1 MGKIKTKKHTGKK
14 RANPTGVPSAADMAR
29 ADAQMMDT
37 DDAADSPA
45 TPLKS
50 AAATLPLIS
59 KLVASAPGDRVWAAA
74 GVANLVH
81 DAGNRKILLSKG
93 LTTALLERLQNETHP
108 EVLLEVTGALRNLV
122 LADSTQANELGQK
135 GVVVGLE
142 KLLVTCRGLLEAQ
155 FAGRAP
161 ANTDEEDARNLVGP
175 LLTNAFSLL
184 NVLCVASRRAVAA
197 VSQAPQSLAVLFE
210 VVSAADKFQRPVVA
224 AATALLEIV
233 TEDNEAIY
241 GKIAPEVRAAVTA
254 LVDHADV
261 HVAVAAAGIL
271 YNLRSLAEDEAW
283 IARVLS
289 VVQRVLASEHEQLL
303 AEVAKYM
310 DAAAPLAADDVMMD
324 VVNDSN
330 QKDQVP
336 VEGQVD
342 KVYDRLSSTAGSVG
356 TALELLAN
364 LTTHVVEPDSKDA
377 NEWMDEEEDVAE
389 GDVDDADIADEDDEA
404 VIAAMQD
411 VAQVDRIDAASTND
425 AAIIQYVE
433 ATRSPLQVL
442 FAQTLPTLLAIA
454 GKAPPRPAADAEI
467 TSNKT
472 ALLAQAQGLRVRA
485 LAVLNNLFFG
495 VLALPA
501 SKRGTHPF
509 PLLNLLPP
517 PPQGASPRAVTQEL
531 YNTLVQ
537 LLMALTALAPEA
549 AVASNAESNSDS
561 LAELLSMTLGAIW
574 GLLKNFDSPV
584 DMGAA
589 TWAAIPIDHINGF
602 IQLYYSPSAT
612 ADVQVKVIGVLGV
625 VGKRQPGH
633 LEANRVIGAHLF
645 SLMRTPK
652 TLPAAVL
659 VEVLNAVF
667 DVYGDKSFDYD
678 VFFRE
683 SDALAVLKA
692 ALDGTRAVAKGIDRR
707 KQRALRD
714 ACDEAVLNLR
724 EFIKYKV
731 AEYRS

>member
-1 MGKIKTKKHTGKK
+1 MRNSSSH
-14 RANPTGVPSAADMAR
+14 RARRSRVGSAALPTSSRRGQPQD
-29 ADAQMMDT
+29 
-37 DDAADSPA
+37 P
-45 TPLKS
+45 PL
-50 AAATLPLIS
+50 
-59 KLVASAPGDRVWAAA
+59 
-74 GVANLVH
+74 
-81 DAGNRKILLSKG
+81 KG
-93 LTTALLERLQNETHP
+93 LTTALLERLQNESHP

-210 VVSAADKFQRPVVA
+210 VVSAADKFQKPVVA

-233 TEDNEAIY
+233 TEDNEAIH
-241 GKIAPEVRAAVTA
+241 GKVAPEVRAAVTA

-261 HVAVAAAGIL
+261 HVAVGAAGIL

-324 VVNDSN
+324 VVNDAN

-336 VEGQVD
+336 IEGQVD
-342 KVYDRLSSTAGSVG
+342 KTYDRLSATAGSVG

-364 LTTHVVEPDSKDA
+364 LTTHVVEPDAKDA

-389 GDVDDADIADEDDEA
+389 GDTEDITEDEDDEA

-425 AAIIQYVE
+425 AAITQYVE

-537 LLMALTALAPEA
+537 LLTALTALTPEA
-549 AVASNAESNSDS
+549 AVASDAESNSDS
-561 LAELLSMTLGAIW
+561 LAEMLSMTLGAIW

-589 TWAAIPIDHINGF
+589 TWAAIPIDHVNGF
-602 IQLYYSPSAT
+602 IQVYYSPTAT

-633 LEANRVIGAHLF
+633 LDANRVIGAHLF
-645 SLMRTPK
+645 SLLRTPR

-667 DVYGDKSFDYD
+667 DVYGDKSYDYD
-678 VFFRE
+678 VYFRK
-683 SDALAVLKA
+683 SDALAVLKG
-692 ALDGTRAVAKGIDRR
+692 ALDGARAVAKGIDRR
-707 KQRALRD
+707 RQRALRD